1 MVTYRPCMWKR
12 WFCFLFW
19 MCSWYGQFGKTLFN
33 CSVKNFYLNIHITY
47 NTNISD
53 ISYNL
58 TLLNKN
64 KLYFQKL
71 ILLAIV
77 TFTMLTAL
85 TLPTL
90 LTLHNVLK
98 ASLLTRLNI
107 TYNASIAITLQYV
120 ILQRTGK
127 KNSWENQLI
136 AQSAKIAYEFLL
148 HGSLLFNYTYG
159 RMVERGVI
167 FYE

>member
-1 MVTYRPCMWKR
+1 MVLFP
-12 WFCFLFW
+12 FLNVQSVGSTW
-19 MCSWYGQFGKTLFN
+19 EDTVQLFFAHLF
-33 CSVKNFYLNIHITY
+33 KNFYLNIHITY

-71 ILLAIV
+71 IPVLLAIV
-77 TFTMLTAL
+77 TVTMLIAP

-127 KNSWENQLI
+127 KNS
-136 AQSAKIAYEFLL
+136 
-148 HGSLLFNYTYG
+148 
-159 RMVERGVI
+159 
-167 FYE
+167 

>member
-1 MVTYRPCMWKR
+1 MVLFP
-12 WFCFLFW
+12 FLNVQLVGSTW
-19 MCSWYGQFGKTLFN
+19 EDTVQLFFAHF
-33 CSVKNFYLNIHITY
+33 SKKFYLNIHITY
-47 NTNISD
+47 NTTISV

-71 ILLAIV
+71 MLLAIITV
-77 TFTMLTAL
+77 TMLTAL

-127 KNSWENQLI
+127 KNS
-136 AQSAKIAYEFLL
+136 
-148 HGSLLFNYTYG
+148 
-159 RMVERGVI
+159 
-167 FYE
+167 

>member
-1 MVTYRPCMWKR
+1 MKKDGFVSFSECAIGRVNLGRHCSTVLCS
-12 WFCFLFW
+12 LF
-19 MCSWYGQFGKTLFN
+19 
-33 CSVKNFYLNIHITY
+33 KNFYLNIHITY
-47 NTNISD
+47 NANISD

-77 TFTMLTAL
+77 TVTMLTAL

-127 KNSWENQLI
+127 KNS
-136 AQSAKIAYEFLL
+136 
-148 HGSLLFNYTYG
+148 
-159 RMVERGVI
+159 
-167 FYE
+167 

>member
-1 MVTYRPCMWKR
+1 MVLFP
-12 WFCFLFW
+12 FLNVQLVGSTW
-19 MCSWYGQFGKTLFN
+19 EDTVQLFFAYLF
-33 CSVKNFYLNIHITY
+33 KNFYLNIHITY

-77 TFTMLTAL
+77 TVTMLTAL

-107 TYNASIAITLQYV
+107 TYNASIAI
-120 ILQRTGK
+120 
-127 KNSWENQLI
+127 I
-136 AQSAKIAYEFLL
+136 AMLAL
-148 HGSLLFNYTYG
+148 
-159 RMVERGVI
+159 
-167 FYE
+167 

>member
-1 MVTYRPCMWKR
+1 MVLFP
-12 WFCFLFW
+12 FLNVQLVGSTW
-19 MCSWYGQFGKTLFN
+19 QDTVQLFFAHFF
-33 CSVKNFYLNIHITY
+33 KNFYLNIHITY

-71 ILLAIV
+71 IPVLLAIV
-77 TFTMLTAL
+77 TVTMLIAP

-159 RMVERGVI
+159 RMVKRGVTL
-167 FYE
+167 YE

>member
-1 MVTYRPCMWKR
+1 MVLFP
-12 WFCFLFW
+12 FLNVQLVGSTW
-19 MCSWYGQFGKTLFN
+19 EDTVQLFFAHLF
-33 CSVKNFYLNIHITY
+33 KNFYLNIHITY
-47 NTNISD
+47 NTNIRD

-77 TFTMLTAL
+77 TVTMLTAL

-159 RMVERGVI
+159 RMVERGVTL
-167 FYE
+167 YE

>member
-1 MVTYRPCMWKR
+1 MVLFP
-12 WFCFLFW
+12 FLNVQSVGSTW
-19 MCSWYGQFGKTLFN
+19 EDTVQLFF
-33 CSVKNFYLNIHITY
+33 VHLFKNFYLNIHITY

-77 TFTMLTAL
+77 TVTMLTAL

-127 KNSWENQLI
+127 KNS
-136 AQSAKIAYEFLL
+136 
-148 HGSLLFNYTYG
+148 
-159 RMVERGVI
+159 
-167 FYE
+167 